1 MKLDTLNNTNIEI
14 SKTSI
19 QQTINEI
26 NDALDNEQYNALKI
40 ALEQKFLEVYKDGKL
55 WFEFPKENELNV
67 REYLMREKIDRICD
81 IKPKIN
87 DVTLIKKKIKTQEKN
102 IDLNL
107 I

>member
-1 MKLDTLNNTNIEI
+1 M
-14 SKTSI
+14 
-19 QQTINEI
+19 
-26 NDALDNEQYNALKI
+26 
-40 ALEQKFLEVYKDGKL
+40 EQKFLEVYKDGKL